1 MGIYSN
7 NSSEGVTPKLT
18 KLITAILAVSILFVF
33 CMGET
38 RAFAAETDAAA
49 QTTVQTEDKTA
60 DTASATQET
69 KTTTTTTTAAAT
81 TTTAAKTTAA
91 KKINL
96 KTPVFVGEAKYDSGA
111 THPYNKQTNQL
122 IVRYK
127 AVKNAE
133 KYQLYIKGGKY
144 KKWTKIKTTKALKVK
159 VKNLKRGT
167 TYKFKVR
174 AVNGSSKSEF
184 SKTQKLSTA
193 VMDYDVYGYQAICR
207 IVFHEVGG
215 MAGEFWDKPIVYV
228 SDCVVNR
235 FVAAKYT
242 KKGVWASY
250 YKRYN
255 TVQDM
260 IYLSGNFMSS
270 GGLAADGA
278 IYSRVP
284 KRVKVAAYGALYNK
298 TALSGIKNDGTVY
311 YWCNRPY
318 YSADSRIA
326 YSFKIPWGYFNVW
339 REYWG

>member
-1 MGIYSN
+1 MGIISN
-7 NSSEGVTPKLT
+7 NSSEGVTPKLI
-18 KLITAILAVSILFVF
+18 KVITAVLAVSILFVF

-38 RAFAAETDAAA
+38 RAFAADETAAVT
-49 QTTVQTEDKTA
+49 QTA
-60 DTASATQET
+60 DETAASQQET
-69 KTTTTTTTAAAT
+69 APAVTTTTAAT
-81 TTTAAKTTAA
+81 TTTTKTTATAA
-91 KKINL
+91 KKITL
-96 KTPVFVGEAKYDSGA
+96 KAPVFVGEAKYDSGA
-111 THPYNKQTNQL
+111 THPYNAQTSQL

-127 AVKNAE
+127 GVKNAQ

-144 KKWTKIKTTKALKVK
+144 KKWTKIKTTTALKVK

-167 TYKFKVR
+167 AYSFKVR
-174 AVNGSSKSEF
+174 AVNGTNKSEF
-184 SKTQKLSTA
+184 SKIQKLSTA
-193 VMDYDVYGYQAICR
+193 VMDYDALGYQAICR
-207 IVFHEVGG
+207 IVYHEVGG
-215 MAGEFWDKPIVYV
+215 MAGKMWDKPIVYV

-250 YKRYN
+250 YKNYN

-270 GGLAADGA
+270 YGLAADGA
-278 IYSRVP
+278 IYSNVP

-298 TALSGIKNDGTVY
+298 TALNGIKNDKTVY

-339 REYWG
+339 KEYWG

>member
-1 MGIYSN
+1 MGIISN
-7 NSSEGVTPKLT
+7 TSSEGVTSKLN
-18 KLITAILAVSILFVF
+18 KAITAILAVSILFVS
-33 CMGET
+33 CIGET
-38 RAFAAETDAAA
+38 KAYAAETETAATAVTA
-49 QTTVQTEDKTA
+49 QAEKKT
-60 DTASATQET
+60 ET
-69 KTTTTTTTAAAT
+69 KQDSAASTAATTTATKTAA

-91 KKINL
+91 KKVTL
-96 KTPVFVGEAKYDSGA
+96 KAPVFVGEAKYDSGA
-111 THPYNKQTNQL
+111 THPYNAQTSQL

-144 KKWTKIKTTKALKVK
+144 KKWTKIKTTTDTKVK
-159 VKNLKRGT
+159 VKKLQRGT

-174 AVNGSSKSEF
+174 AVSGSSKSEF

-215 MAGEFWDKPIVYV
+215 MAGEMWDKPIVYV

-242 KKGVWASY
+242 GKGVWASY

-270 GGLAADGA
+270 YGLAADGA

-298 TALSGIKNDGTVY
+298 TALNGIKNDGTVY

-318 YSADSRIA
+318 YSSDSRIA

>member
-1 MGIYSN
+1 MGIISN
-7 NSSEGVTPKLT
+7 NSSEGVTSKLG
-18 KLITAILAVSILFVF
+18 KVITAIISVSILFVF

-38 RAFAAETDAAA
+38 RAFAADDETVA
-49 QTTVQTEDKTA
+49 VQTEVQTTSDEKA
-60 DTASATQET
+60 PEQE
-69 KTTTTTTTAAAT
+69 TTTAAAT
-81 TTTAAKTTAA
+81 TTAVTVKTTASTTTTTTP
-91 KKINL
+91 KIKL
-96 KTPVFVGEAKYDSGA
+96 GTPVFVGEAKYDSGA
-111 THPYNKQTNQL
+111 THPYNAQTSQL

-127 AVKNAE
+127 SVKNAQ
-133 KYQLYIKGGKY
+133 KYQLFIKGGKY
-144 KKWTKIKTTKALKVK
+144 KKWTKIKTTTALKVK

-167 TYKFKVR
+167 TYSFKVR
-174 AVNGSSKSEF
+174 AVNSTSKSEF
-184 SKTQKLSTA
+184 SKVQKLSTA

-215 MAGEFWDKPIVYV
+215 MAGEMWDKPIVYV

-242 KKGVWASY
+242 KTGVWASY
-250 YKRYN
+250 YKRFN
-255 TVQDM
+255 NVQDM

-298 TALSGIKNDGTVY
+298 TALNGIKNDSTVF

-339 REYWG
+339 REYWA

>member
-1 MGIYSN
+1 MGIITN
-7 NSSEGVTPKLT
+7 NSSEGVTPKLN
-18 KLITAILAVSILFVF
+18 KVITAILAVSILFVF
-33 CMGET
+33 CLGET
-38 RAFAAETDAAA
+38 KAFAADE
-49 QTTVQTEDKTA
+49 V
-60 DTASATQET
+60 
-69 KTTTTTTTAAAT
+69 TTTATTVSAEEKTEAAPAQETATTTAATTTAAT
-81 TTTAAKTTAA
+81 TTTKTTAV

-96 KTPVFVGEAKYDSGA
+96 KAPVFVAEAKYDSGA
-111 THPYNKQTNQL
+111 THPYNAQTNQL
-122 IVRYK
+122 IVRFK
-127 AVKNAE
+127 KVKNAQ

-144 KKWTKIKTTKALKVK
+144 KKWTKVKTTTALKVK

-167 TYKFKVR
+167 TYSFKVR
-174 AVNGSSKSEF
+174 AVSGSSKSSF

-215 MAGEFWDKPIVYV
+215 MAGEMWDKPIVYV

-250 YKRYN
+250 YRNYN

-298 TALSGIKNDGTVY
+298 TALNGIKNDATVF

-318 YSADSRIA
+318 YSSDSRIA
-326 YSFKIPWGYFNVW
+326 YSFQIPWGWFNVW